1 MILFYAHMMAP
12 TQYYKKQKRSNGFK
26 WTNLKWN

>member
-1 MILFYAHMMAP
+1 MILFYQKIAP
-12 TQYYKKQKRSNGFK
+12 IQYHKKVKKNGVFK